1 MVQRADASEAQD
13 RRDLCVFIL
22 VENEL
27 KSVYMPP
34 IGPQKLVEIILLWST
49 KVGRDHPFMVCH

>member
-1 MVQRADASEAQD
+1 MVQRADAAEAQD

-27 KSVYMPP
+27 KSFYLDFHNLDTASDRQAVHH
-34 IGPQKLVEIILLWST
+34 
-49 KVGRDHPFMVCH
+49 GRLRVFLMR